1 MKISVTEL
9 NGSSFNE
16 KTREVMT
23 RLLESDMAGSILL
36 PKKTTGGDNYVQALV
51 KSPRFFSDT
60 DVSVPVM
67 PVQSARLISN
77 LTFSEPGEKIAVV
90 VKPCEARAVVE
101 LTKYKQVRRE
111 SLLIIA
117 VDCLGTYEPTVFSGL
132 AKKGNDPAAD
142 LRKQAANGR
151 CEPAQDS
158 SFRTACTM
166 CEYPSM
172 PLELVDMVIGLWGID
187 CEKQLYIEAGDET
200 AARLIEC
207 GALDFQDA
215 GQPETGEPG
224 DATHTNGAAEP
235 ADQAGAVNTARVE
248 EIRAIR
254 EKALAAL
261 RKERISARDRIL
273 EDFRGEA
280 GSLQDLQKLFSICMR
295 CHNCMINCPICYCR
309 ECVFRSPAFE
319 HTPDQYLGWAE
330 DKGAIRMPENTVMFH
345 LTRLNHM
352 VMSCVG
358 CGLCDTA
365 CPNDIPVAS
374 LFRTVGLRAQGMM
387 EYEPGRSY
395 DEPAPATTFRDDE
408 LLDESGTA

>member
-9 NGSSFNE
+9 KGSSFNE

-51 KSPRFFSDT
+51 KSPRFLSDT

-90 VKPCEARAVVE
+90 VRPCEARAVVE

-117 VDCLGTYEPTVFSGL
+117 VDCLGTYEPTVFSDL
-132 AKKGNDPAAD
+132 AKKGNDPAGD

-151 CEPAQDS
+151 CEPAPDS

-200 AARLIEC
+200 AARLIES
-207 GALDFQDA
+207 GVLDFQDA
-215 GQPETGEPG
+215 GQP
-224 DATHTNGAAEP
+224 GAGKP
-235 ADQAGAVNTARVE
+235 GAVNTARVE
-248 EIRAIR
+248 EIRTTR
-254 EKALAAL
+254 EKALATL
-261 RKERISARDRIL
+261 REERISARDRIL

-280 GSLQDLQKLFSICMR
+280 GSLKDMQKLFSTCMR

-309 ECVFRSPAFE
+309 ECVFRSPVFE

-330 DKGAIRMPENTVMFH
+330 DKGAIRMPANTMMFH

-365 CPNDIPVAS
+365 CPNNIPVTS